1 MDKSAQ
7 NELDTLKKKLDKIQ
21 AGNRARAKKFQEKVK
36 ASDKKMISAIF
47 DAESYDTLCRLRD
60 ASVQAGTPESF
71 GNILGKTLSF
81 YVRYNAIANNSKN
94 IIANEPTIKTETIIP
109 SKKVVE
115 VVENLP
121 KAISEPKPI
130 EDPQGSDEIPDCHD
144 KDLTQDERDDILIIV
159 GELYPKGIKG
169 NPKRRA
175 DALNKA
181 GVPIKGIFVPG
192 QWKNKNA
199 GDAIRK
205 AKKKTG

>member
-130 EDPQGSDEIPDCHD
+130 EDPISVIDTDTSQDLKEI
-144 KDLTQDERDDILIIV
+144 L
-159 GELYPKGIKG
+159 
-169 NPKRRA
+169 
-175 DALNKA
+175 LNLE
-181 GVPIKGIFVPG
+181 PG
-192 QWKNKNA
+192 TWKE
-199 GDAIRK
+199 K
-205 AKKKTG
+205 AKRLNDMSILTASGKTWTANNLRMAVKNLNDK